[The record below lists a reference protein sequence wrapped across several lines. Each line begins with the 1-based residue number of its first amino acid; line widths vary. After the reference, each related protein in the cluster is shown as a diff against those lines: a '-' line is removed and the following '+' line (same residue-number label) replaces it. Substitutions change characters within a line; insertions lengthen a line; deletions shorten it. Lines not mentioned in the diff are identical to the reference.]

1 MSPNKYM
8 VLSSKHPDGLA
19 RSVNQAL
26 RQGWQLHGR
35 PFSHE
40 GLLVQAVIRRTV
52 PAPYVDTAVVKERGE

>member
-8 VLSSKHPDGLA
+8 ILTSRHPDGLA
-19 RSVNQAL
+19 RAVNQAL

-35 PFSHE
+35 PFSHD

-52 PAPYVDTAVVKERGE
+52 PAPYREPVVVKEAQ